1 MPVEEW
7 WRLRRPPA
15 RQTAAPAGRMVAL
28 GGRMVALSGLMVA
41 LAGLMAG
48 RGTCEHLSCPDTR
61 AEGSMAS
68 TAEETNAEANRLYW
82 ESDTSVAE
90 IAEQLDISRRALYSA
105 VEPLSA
111 GRPCPNCG
119 GALVFENRSARAA
132 DHATCAA
139 CGAEMDIDPN
149 EPTEPVTPLDSE
161 TSIRLGAAA
170 LAGVAVGALLTLALV
185 QRR

>member
-1 MPVEEW
+1 
-7 WRLRRPPA
+7 
-15 RQTAAPAGRMVAL
+15 
-28 GGRMVALSGLMVA
+28 
-41 LAGLMAG
+41 
-48 RGTCEHLSCPDTR
+48 
-61 AEGSMAS
+61 MAS
-68 TAEETNAEANRLYW
+68 TPEQTNAEANRLYW

-111 GRPCPNCG
+111 GRPCPSCG
-119 GALVFENRSARAA
+119 GELVFENRSSRAT

-139 CGAEMDIDPN
+139 CGAETDIDPN
-149 EPTEPVTPLDSE
+149 EPVEPATTDGQE

-170 LAGVAVGALLTLALV
+170 LAGAAVGALLTLALV